1 MIQYSQPRKR
11 VLSATAMNDSRGP
24 ISIIYES
31 KEEKEK
37 GSYDNS
43 IESKKGLNILDK
55 EQEEE
60 DVHVNHD
67 TGPS

>member
-1 MIQYSQPRKR
+1 
-11 VLSATAMNDSRGP
+11 MNDSRGP

-37 GSYDNS
+37 GSYDQS
-43 IESKKGLNILDK
+43 IESKKGLDILDK
-55 EQEEE
+55 EQE

-67 TGPS
+67 TGPSQK